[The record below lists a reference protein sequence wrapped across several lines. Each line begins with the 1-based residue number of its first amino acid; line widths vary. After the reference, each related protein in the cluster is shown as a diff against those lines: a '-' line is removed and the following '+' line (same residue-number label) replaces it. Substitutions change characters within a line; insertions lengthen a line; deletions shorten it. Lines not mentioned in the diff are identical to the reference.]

1 MRQGKHRHRQ
11 YHKKKNG
18 IQQNTSLQARRQSTV
33 TYYNRE
39 IAMTNQDMIDDY
51 RRQLGEINK
60 EIDRLNNEI
69 NGVQSRYN
77 KKYHRLKLLINLR
90 RNVLYSM
97 YEMQNGETKGWH

>member
-1 MRQGKHRHRQ
+1 
-11 YHKKKNG
+11 
-18 IQQNTSLQARRQSTV
+18 
-33 TYYNRE
+33 
-39 IAMTNQDMIDDY
+39 MTNQDMIDDY

-69 NGVQSRYN
+69 NGGQSRDN

>member
-1 MRQGKHRHRQ
+1 
-11 YHKKKNG
+11 
-18 IQQNTSLQARRQSTV
+18 
-33 TYYNRE
+33 
-39 IAMTNQDMIDDY
+39 MTNQEMIDDY

-77 KKYHRLKLLINLR
+77 KNYHRLKLLINLR